1 MHECTRIPRTTHL
14 NHTSRAIRARGAKCR
29 GLFFQSTTDQI
40 QHLSD
45 PPEDQ
50 SPTTLVIHGRPNMRK
65 NGPKAI
71 HRAQSLKEER
81 KAQPTW
87 LSNFSLPHEGVLK
100 YFENKRENDLQASF
114 SLLPWRGARG
124 TEGRHSQGRITFP
137 RFDHYTKSSLLH

>member
-1 MHECTRIPRTTHL
+1 MRKNYQSRCKGLVAIMLTRSLSLFFFLFNKITLFSLKKKKKIGR
-14 NHTSRAIRARGAKCR
+14 CR

-45 PPEDQ
+45 PPEAQ

-65 NGPKAI
+65 NSPKAI
-71 HRAQSLKEER
+71 HRAQSPKEKR

-87 LSNFSLPHEGVLK
+87 LSTFSLPHEGVLK
-100 YFENKRENDLQASF
+100 YFENERENGLQTSF

-124 TEGRHSQGRITFP
+124 AEGRHS
-137 RFDHYTKSSLLH
+137 